1 VGAFNSN
8 VLLKA
13 KGDNSLQRLFSIFPN
28 GWPGAGLLVLRIASG
43 GYLLTNGIAAIAAS
57 GSRSTGLLA
66 LSSTIPGG
74 LLLIGLWTPV
84 AGILAAL
91 LEALMILITIERPK
105 DGILLICV
113 CAAIAMLGPGCW
125 SIDSVLFGRRR
136 LDINDE

>member
-1 VGAFNSN
+1 M
-8 VLLKA
+8 
-13 KGDNSLQRLFSIFPN
+13 QRLFSIFPN

-43 GYLLTNGIAAIAAS
+43 GYLLTNGVTAIAAS
-57 GSRSTGLLA
+57 GSRSPDLLA
-66 LSSTIPGG
+66 LTSTISGG

-91 LEALMILITIERPK
+91 LEALMILMTSQEPK
-105 DGILLICV
+105 EGILLICV

-136 LDINDE
+136 LDVNDQ

>member
-1 VGAFNSN
+1 
-8 VLLKA
+8 
-13 KGDNSLQRLFSIFPN
+13 LQRLFSIFPN

-43 GYLLTNGIAAIAAS
+43 GYLLTNGITEIGTS
-57 GSRSTGLLA
+57 GSRSQGLLA
-66 LSSTIPGG
+66 LTLAIPGG

-91 LEALMILITIERPK
+91 LEALMILKTIEAPK
-105 DGILLICV
+105 EGILLICV

-136 LDINDE
+136 LELSDE

>member
-1 VGAFNSN
+1 M
-8 VLLKA
+8 
-13 KGDNSLQRLFSIFPN
+13 QRLFSIFPN

-43 GYLLTNGIAAIAAS
+43 GICYEWNRRDCSFWISQVRFNRTHFNDS
-57 GSRSTGLLA
+57 
-66 LSSTIPGG
+66 G

-91 LEALMILITIERPK
+91 LEALLILMSSQEPK
-105 DGILLICV
+105 EGVLLICV

-125 SIDSVLFGRRR
+125 SSDSVLFGRRR